1 LCLAE
6 SGPTGPAPLRAAAPQ
21 VLCAGIAVLDAVFG
35 VAQFPVPEAKT
46 DASAFMIISGG
57 CAANAAVTIAR
68 LGGRARFAG
77 PLGGPAGEEAIGDR
91 IVAAL
96 ARERVDCADC
106 PRVPGVASS
115 MSAICIDPQGERAIV
130 NYRDDRLAAAR
141 PSDPSALVATADAVL
156 ADNRFP
162 EFVLPI
168 CAAARARGIPVV
180 LDADK
185 PTRAT
190 DSLLRIATHV
200 VFSAEGLRATA
211 GSEDPAVGLERIAAL
226 SGSFLAV
233 TDGAH
238 GVLWLAPGPQRKGRR
253 MSAFPIRP
261 IDTLA
266 AGDVFHGAFA
276 LALAEGRAAADG
288 LRFAAAAA
296 AIKCTRFGGITG
308 APGRAEVEA
317 FMATAEGGVC
327 DGPNEA

>member
-1 LCLAE
+1 LSSIE
-6 SGPTGPAPLRAAAPQ
+6 SGPTGSAPAAAGPQ
-21 VLCAGIAVLDAVFG
+21 VLCTGIAVLDAVFG
-35 VAQFPVPEAKT
+35 VARFPVPEAKT
-46 DASAFMIISGG
+46 QASAFMIISGG
-57 CAANAAVTIAR
+57 CAANAAVAIAR

-77 PLGGPAGEEAIGDR
+77 PLGGPAGAEAIGDR

-96 ARERVDCADC
+96 AGEQVDCAAC

-115 MSAICIDPQGERAIV
+115 ISAICIDPLGERAIV

-141 PSDPSALVATADAVL
+141 PSDPSALVATAGAVL

-168 CAAARARGIPVV
+168 CEAARARGIPVV

-190 DSLLRIATHV
+190 DSLLRLATHV

-211 GSEDPAVGLERIAAL
+211 GTDDLDAGLERIAAV
-226 SGSFLAV
+226 SRSFLAV

-238 GVLWLAPGPQRKGRR
+238 GVFWRVPGPQEKVRR
-253 MSAFPIRP
+253 MSAFPIQP

-276 LALAEGRAAADG
+276 LALAEGRGETEAM
-288 LRFAAAAA
+288 RFAAAAA

-308 APGRAEVEA
+308 APGRAEAEA
-317 FMATAEGGVC
+317 FLAAHVAT
-327 DGPNEA
+327 DEA

>member
-1 LCLAE
+1 MSSTE
-6 SGPTGPAPLRAAAPQ
+6 TGLRPE
-21 VLCAGIAVLDAVFG
+21 VVCTGIAVLDAVFR
-35 VAQFPVPEAKT
+35 VPQFPVPEAKT
-46 DASAFMIISGG
+46 QASAFMFISGG
-57 CAANAAVTIAR
+57 CAANAAVAIAR

-77 PLGGPAGEEAIGDR
+77 PLGGPAGQEAIGDR

-96 ARERVDCADC
+96 AGEDVDTAWC
-106 PRVPGVASS
+106 PRVVGVASS
-115 MSAICIDPQGERAIV
+115 MSGICVDPRGERAIV

-141 PSDPSALVATADAVL
+141 PHDPSAIVATADAVL

-168 CAAARARGIPVV
+168 CEAARARGIPVV

-190 DSLLRIATHV
+190 DILLRVASHV

-211 GSEDPAVGLERIAAL
+211 GTHDLGAGLERIAAVT
-226 SGSFLAV
+226 GSFLAV
-233 TDGAH
+233 TDGPNDM
-238 GVLWLAPGPQRKGRR
+238 LWLLPGAPGDRGR
-253 MSAFPIRP
+253 MAAFPIQP

-276 LALAEGRAAADG
+276 LALTEGRGEIEAIR
-288 LRFAAAAA
+288 LAAAAA

-317 FMATAEGGVC
+317 FLAARPESQERGLK
-327 DGPNEA
+327 

>member
-1 LCLAE
+1 LNLTEGSAVL
-6 SGPTGPAPLRAAAPQ
+6 SRPSAPE
-21 VLCAGIAVLDAVFG
+21 VVCAGIAVLDAVFR
-35 VAQFPVPEAKT
+35 VPRFPVPEAKT
-46 DASAFMIISGG
+46 QASAFLFVSGG
-57 CAANAAVTIAR
+57 CAANAAVAIAR

-77 PLGGPAGEEAIGDR
+77 PLGGPAGAEPIGDR

-96 ARERVDCADC
+96 AAEQVDSAWS
-106 PRVPGVASS
+106 PRVAGVASS
-115 MSAICIDPQGERAIV
+115 MSAICIDPDGERAIV

-141 PSDPSALVATADAVL
+141 PADPTAIAATAAAVL

-168 CAAARARGIPVV
+168 CTAARARGIPVV

-185 PTRAT
+185 PTRTT
-190 DSLLRIATHV
+190 DALLGAASHV

-211 GSEDPAVGLERIAAL
+211 GTHDLGAGLERIAATNRA
-226 SGSFLAV
+226 FLAV
-233 TDGAH
+233 TDGQN
-238 GVLWLAPGPQRKGRR
+238 GVFWRASGMSGKSLW

-276 LALAEGRAAADG
+276 LALAEGREETFAM
-288 LRFAAAAA
+288 RFGAAAA
-296 AIKCTRFGGITG
+296 AIKCTRFGGISG

-317 FMATAEGGVC
+317 LVAT
-327 DGPNEA
+327 GP